1 VRQAELQMF
10 RSEAARAR
18 YLALYSARIR
28 EWPVP
33 YDELYLSTRYGRTY
47 VIASGAV
54 DAPPLV
60 LLPCMM
66 GSATMWRANVAG
78 LSRHFRTYAV
88 DVIGEPN
95 KSETEKLIWTRR
107 GFADWFEDLLDALA
121 IARTSIVGNSYGGF
135 LALNQ
140 ALFTPD
146 RVDRVVLISPA
157 GTFKRLS
164 LKFFYYVFLASGLRL
179 KGLHSRGRQWIKNG
193 VDFQACDANW
203 EEMMA
208 LVTFEGARMNFVAPA
223 IFSKAELGRIRA
235 PTLLLIGDKEVLYE
249 PYETLALAKRRM
261 AKLQAEIVYNA
272 NHTAGLARPEDVSE
286 RILRFLHENRVDPH
300 ATDGSGFRPASKPA
314 TPA

>member
-1 VRQAELQMF
+1 MF
-10 RSEAARAR
+10 RSAAARAR
-18 YLALYSARIR
+18 YLALYSARVR

-33 YDELYLSTRYGRTY
+33 YDEMYLSTRYGRTY
-47 VIASGAV
+47 VIASGAP

-66 GSATMWRANVAG
+66 GSATMWRANIEG

-95 KSETEKLIWTRR
+95 KSETEKLIWSRR
-107 GFADWFEDLLDALA
+107 GFADWFEDVLDSLA
-121 IARTSIVGNSYGGF
+121 ITRTSIVGNSYGGF

-157 GTFKRLS
+157 GTFKRLP

-179 KGLHSRGRQWIKNG
+179 RRLHSLGRQWIRNG
-193 VDFQACDANW
+193 VDLQPCDASW
-203 EEMMA
+203 EEMMV

-223 IFSKAELGRIRA
+223 VFSQAELERIRA

-249 PYETLALAKRRM
+249 PHETLALAKRRM
-261 AKLQAEIVYNA
+261 TKLQAEIVCHA
-272 NHTAGLARPEDVSE
+272 NHTAGLTRPEDVNQ
-286 RILRFLHENRVDPH
+286 RILNFLHGRLSVADEVDQRVGLLS
-300 ATDGSGFRPASKPA
+300 A
-314 TPA
+314 